1 MSAYR
6 TARSVPATI
15 LDPSFYTPM
24 AKDVLAVQ
32 SDGLMSRAERLTAYH
47 AVIYRTK
54 LSSDEVF
61 HAHR

>member
-1 MSAYR
+1 
-6 TARSVPATI
+6 
-15 LDPSFYTPM
+15 M
-24 AKDVLAVQ
+24 AKDVLALQ
-32 SDGLMSRAERLTAYH
+32 GDRLMSRAERLTAYY